1 MTTPVRIQQRI
12 RQLEGQGLNHT
23 RIARELGVSRTTV
36 IKYVSRDYSP
46 SPREGA
52 VGSRSLV
59 TGEYARAADEWLT
72 SDLRMPRK
80 QRHTARRVHERLVAE
95 LGFPGEYS
103 SVQRWVKRWREAHRR
118 DSDGY
123 AELEW
128 APGTAQVDYGLAKAV
143 VAGVERTV
151 HYLAVSFPY
160 SNMRYV
166 AALPGETT
174 ECVCHGLLQVFGH
187 MGMAPRVLVFDNATG
202 VGHCNADG
210 TVTQTRLFSLFSAH
224 YGFETR
230 FCNPYAGHEK
240 GSVENA
246 VGFVRRNLMV
256 PEPSAEGW
264 DALSRAWL
272 DECDAI
278 ARREHYRQ
286 AVPIRDLF
294 ETDLDHMLPL
304 PGTPFDAC
312 DWRSVKTDRT
322 GTALIDGNRYLAG
335 PRWHSM
341 RLRAGVRALDIEMR
355 GPDGEYIVTL
365 ERVWGHEPRTVM
377 EPTTLLAIIARKPRM
392 WGESPIRGDFPEN
405 VRDLLDRMD
414 GRARADLVDDIRH
427 VSSTSGF
434 AAAAK
439 AVSAI
444 IDAGRRLDRA
454 SIDQTARRIRQG
466 GEDTA
471 PGPDLSRYNTYMEER
486 DDD

>member
-1 MTTPVRIQQRI
+1 M
-12 RQLEGQGLNHT
+12 NHT

-46 SPREGA
+46 SPWEGA

-143 VAGVERTV
+143 IAGVE
-151 HYLAVSFPY
+151 
-160 SNMRYV
+160 
-166 AALPGETT
+166 
-174 ECVCHGLLQVFGH
+174 QVFGH

-256 PEPSAEGW
+256 PEPAAEGW

-312 DWRSVKTDRT
+312 DWRSAKTDRT

-335 PRWHSM
+335 PRWQS
-341 RLRAGVRALDIEMR
+341 
-355 GPDGEYIVTL
+355 
-365 ERVWGHEPRTVM
+365 
-377 EPTTLLAIIARKPRM
+377 
-392 WGESPIRGDFPEN
+392 
-405 VRDLLDRMD
+405 
-414 GRARADLVDDIRH
+414 
-427 VSSTSGF
+427 
-434 AAAAK
+434 
-439 AVSAI
+439 
-444 IDAGRRLDRA
+444 
-454 SIDQTARRIRQG
+454 
-466 GEDTA
+466 
-471 PGPDLSRYNTYMEER
+471 
-486 DDD
+486 